1 MYLRRLEL
9 RGFKTF
15 APYTDFMFDAG
26 ITAIV
31 GPNGSGK
38 SNIADAIRWVLGEQ
52 GYAALRGKRTED
64 MIFAGTSRRPQM
76 GMAEAVMTLDN
87 ASQWLPLDFAEV
99 TISRRA
105 YRSGENKYFVNG
117 SRTRLRDLVEL
128 LGKVGLGR
136 RGFVVIG
143 QGLVDAA
150 LSLRPEERRVL
161 FEEAAGIHVFR
172 EKRTDALNDLA
183 ETQQNMLRVNDI
195 LNEIAP
201 RVREL
206 ERQAKRAD
214 EYDLLSRD
222 LEKLLRIW
230 YGYQWQRREAS
241 LSEAEASLQRRVR
254 DLELGRARMHETEAL
269 ISSTQ
274 TRQGELRSQLSV
286 WHRASGDLHAQAEV
300 TGRELA
306 VSQERL
312 TLLQQ
317 HREELQA
324 ELSELQASS
333 SALDENLSTTKAER
347 RSLQEETNTLAS
359 QLQELRSQ
367 WEQAETVRSE
377 LEQTVEVR
385 RAETF
390 RLATILADARNR
402 KKQAAERRSQV
413 TTEWKEQHNELV
425 KAQEALS
432 DLAGQIAQV
441 QHQADDL
448 MHAQESAATRHSELQ
463 AEQAVLEAE
472 RKQRMEACAQAQLK
486 RERLEDRRQMLGE
499 LRQSMAGFAPGVK
512 AVLRSRERLRGVVGP
527 VSGLLRVSHKF
538 ERAVEAALGRYAQAL
553 VVERRED
560 AEAAIDVLRTES
572 AGWATFLPLDSI
584 SIPSQTKAPQGKG
597 MLGPAQQFVECDG
610 PYQSIAQVLLGQAF
624 VVEDL
629 PTAQRLC
636 PQLRIGQRLVTLAG
650 ELVEASG
657 AITGG
662 SGSGQDRLLAQ
673 EREWR
678 ELPDQLTTLQTA
690 QQTAEQALQSSQHKL
705 AINQQRLT
713 DIAAELSRVSGEREA
728 VHSSLTGLQHTLER
742 LEQEIEWRHRLDE
755 QQQREL
761 LALDDKAAQLQQD
774 LDKHSKEHSEL
785 KASLDQ
791 LLTQLDSA
799 RQAADAKRQALT
811 DAETELA
818 IRQRQL
824 EAQEQL
830 LASQEASANRF
841 KEQMA
846 AKRERADDLQRESD
860 ELRARVQTLREAS
873 ESQSAELAGLA
884 TQIEPAEAELLIL
897 ERQLVELERDL
908 AGSRQ
913 RLSDLQSLHNQQ
925 VLEKERCHDALEA
938 LERRI
943 EEDLGDIQYPSER
956 VQQLRLE
963 FLGRGPQLLAPR
975 SVLPENLSAD
985 IRDLKARMRRLGS
998 INPNAP
1004 QEYREVRQRQ
1014 EFLDSQIADLER
1026 SATSLQHV
1034 IRELDQVM
1042 EEEFLSVFS
1051 IAAREFGR
1059 YFETLFGGGQAR
1071 LALTDAASVASSGV
1085 EIFAQPPG
1093 KRQQSLALLSSGERA
1108 LTATALLF
1116 AVLKARPLPF
1126 CLLDEVD
1133 AMLDE
1138 ANVGRFRAL
1147 LEEFAEQTQFIVIT
1161 HNRQTVEAADTIY
1174 GISMRADGVS
1184 QVVSLRL
1191 EGEKLSTG

>member
-1 MYLRRLEL
+1 
-9 RGFKTF
+9 
-15 APYTDFMFDAG
+15 MFDAG

-52 GYAALRGKRTED
+52 SYTALRGNRTED

-87 ASQWLPLDFAEV
+87 TSQWLPLDFAEV
-99 TISRRA
+99 TITRRA
-105 YRSGENKYFVNG
+105 YRSGENRYFVNG
-117 SRTRLRDLVEL
+117 NRTRLRDLAEL

-150 LSLRPEERRVL
+150 LSLRPQERRVL
-161 FEEAAGIHVFR
+161 FEEAAGILVYR
-172 EKRTDALNDLA
+172 EKRTDALNNLA

-195 LNEIAP
+195 LNEITP

-206 ERQAKRAD
+206 QRQAKRAE

-241 LSEAEASLQRRVR
+241 LTEAEASLQRRVH

-269 ISSTQ
+269 ITSTQ
-274 TRQGELRSQLSV
+274 TRQGELRTQLSV

-312 TLLQQ
+312 TLLLQ
-317 HREELQA
+317 HIEELQA
-324 ELSELQASS
+324 ELSELRAGS
-333 SALDENLSTTKAER
+333 SAVDENLAAAKAER
-347 RSLQEETNTLAS
+347 QSLQEEIDTLAT

-367 WEQAETVRSE
+367 WVQADTVRSE
-377 LEQTVEVR
+377 LEQTVDAR

-390 RLATILADARNR
+390 RVATLLADARNR
-402 KKQAAERRSQV
+402 KKEATERRSQI
-413 TTEWKEQHNELV
+413 TAEWKGQHNELV
-425 KAQEALS
+425 EAQEALS

-441 QHQADDL
+441 KRQADDL
-448 MHAQESAATRHSELQ
+448 LQVQEAAATRHRGLQ
-463 AEQAVLEAE
+463 DEQAVLEAE
-472 RKQRMEACAQAQLK
+472 RKQRTEVSAQARLK
-486 RERLEDRRQMLGE
+486 RERLEDRRDMLGE

-512 AVLRSRERLRGVVGP
+512 AVLRSKERLSGVVGP
-527 VSGLLRVSHKF
+527 VSGLLRVSRKY
-538 ERAVEAALGRYAQAL
+538 ECAVEAALGRYAQAL
-553 VVERRED
+553 VVESRED
-560 AEAAIDVLRTES
+560 AEAAIDVLRRES
-572 AGWATFLPLDSI
+572 AGSATFLPLDSI
-584 SIPSQTKAPQGKG
+584 TIPGQVKAPRGEG
-597 MLGPAQQFVECDG
+597 MLGPAQHLVECDG

-629 PTAQRLC
+629 PTAQRIRS
-636 PQLRIGQRLVTLAG
+636 QLRTGQRLVTLAG

-662 SGSGQDRLLAQ
+662 SGSGRGRLLAQ

-678 ELPDQLTTLQTA
+678 ELPDKLATLQRD
-690 QQTAEQALQSSQHKL
+690 QQMAEQALESLQHKL
-705 AINQQRLT
+705 AINQQALT
-713 DIAAELSRVSGEREA
+713 EIAAELSHLSGEREA
-728 VHSSLTGLQHTLER
+728 VLSTLTELQHKLER
-742 LEQEIEWRHRLDE
+742 LEQEVEWRRRLDE

-761 LALDDKAAQLQQD
+761 QALDDKAAQLEQD

-785 KASLDQ
+785 KASLSQ

-811 DAETELA
+811 DAETALA
-818 IRQRQL
+818 IRRRQL

-830 LASQEASANRF
+830 LSSQEANADRF
-841 KEQMA
+841 KEQMG
-846 AKRERADDLQRESD
+846 AKQERADDLQHESD
-860 ELRARVQTLREAS
+860 ELRARVQKLREAS
-873 ESQSAELAGLA
+873 ESQSAELAVLA

-913 RLSDLQSLHNQQ
+913 RLSELQSLHNQQ

-943 EEDLGDIQYPSER
+943 EEDLGDIHYPSER

-963 FLGRGPQLLAPR
+963 FLGRGPQLLAPT

-1004 QEYREVRQRQ
+1004 QEYREVVQRQ
-1014 EFLDSQIADLER
+1014 EFLDSQITDLEQ

-1034 IRELDQVM
+1034 IKELDQVM

-1051 IAAREFGR
+1051 VAAREFGH
-1059 YFETLFGGGQAR
+1059 YFKTLFGGGEAR

-1161 HNRQTVEAADTIY
+1161 HNRRTVEAANTIY
-1174 GISMRADGVS
+1174 GVSMRADGIS